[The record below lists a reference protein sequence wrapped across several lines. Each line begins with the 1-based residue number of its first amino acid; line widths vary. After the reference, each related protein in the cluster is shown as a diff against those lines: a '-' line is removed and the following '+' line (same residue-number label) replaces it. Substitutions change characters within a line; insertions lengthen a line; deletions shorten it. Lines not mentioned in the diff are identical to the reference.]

1 MLSIARNQ
9 FYEIAYSAEKNRLY
23 FRIDGYWKSP
33 EVVPS
38 YISDWKK
45 ALELTKPSFTL
56 LADFRNMVTHPS
68 SVKFL
73 HQEVAEGLA
82 KSGIS
87 NLAEVSPSDKIAVL
101 QTGSVTK
108 DAKISHI
115 KVTDIVLGEHILD
128 RLS

>member
-1 MLSIARNQ
+1 M
-9 FYEIAYSAEKNRLY
+9 
-23 FRIDGYWKSP
+23 
-33 EVVPS
+33 
-38 YISDWKK
+38 
-45 ALELTKPSFTL
+45 ELTKPSFTL